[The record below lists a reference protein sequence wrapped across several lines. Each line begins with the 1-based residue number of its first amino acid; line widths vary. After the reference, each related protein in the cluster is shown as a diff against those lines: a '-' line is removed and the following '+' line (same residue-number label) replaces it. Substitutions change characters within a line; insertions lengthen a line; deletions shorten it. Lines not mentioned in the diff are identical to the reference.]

1 MQCTFPSPSSPS
13 YISTPRLLLRE
24 VAFGSVCRALAAL
37 PPPPSAAGA
46 LLLLPL
52 ALRPQLE
59 EALAVLV
66 DLLDGARPAPA
77 TSAGERSSLAALPR
91 APGVPDLLR
100 VAVKYLAPAA
110 PPQQRRG
117 APHLLAAPEGS
128 SSSGSGSG
136 GGSGGG
142 GGGGGGSSSGGSGG
156 SAAPAPDLLTFACA
170 AHGLQGAAAPLP
182 AWVGVVAPEL
192 LVGEGP
198 PEGAAPPRPDALALN
213 TALALLCGAP
223 GAPALHVHFCA
234 PRGEGGEA
242 LARVLQRAAAPLC
255 Q

>member
-24 VAFGSVCRALAAL
+24 VAFGSVCRALASL

-110 PPQQRRG
+110 SPQQRRG
-117 APHLLAAPEGS
+117 APLLLAAPEGS
-128 SSSGSGSG
+128 SGS
-136 GGSGGG
+136 G
-142 GGGGGGSSSGGSGG
+142 GGGGGGSSSG

>member
-1 MQCTFPSPSSPS
+1 MQCSFPSASSPS
-13 YISTPRLLLRE
+13 FISTPRLLLRE
-24 VAFGSVCRALAAL
+24 VAFGGVCRALGAL

-59 EALAVLV
+59 EALTVLV

-91 APGVPDLLR
+91 PPRVPDLQR
-100 VAVKYLAPAA
+100 VAVKYLAPAQQQ
-110 PPQQRRG
+110 QQRRG
-117 APHLLAAPEGS
+117 GLLAAPSAAAAAAE
-128 SSSGSGSG
+128 G
-136 GGSGGG
+136 GGT
-142 GGGGGGSSSGGSGG
+142 
-156 SAAPAPDLLTFACA
+156 APDLLTFACA
-170 AHGLQGAAAPLP
+170 AHGLAGEAAPLP

-213 TALALLCGAP
+213 TALALLSGAP

-255 Q
+255 A